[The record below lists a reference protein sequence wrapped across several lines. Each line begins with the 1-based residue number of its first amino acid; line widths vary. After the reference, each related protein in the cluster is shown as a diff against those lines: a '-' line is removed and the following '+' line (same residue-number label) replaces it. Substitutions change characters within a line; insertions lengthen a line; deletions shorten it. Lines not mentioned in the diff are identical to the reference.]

1 MKRTREALREVEP
14 VMRLARMQDMAEH
27 IVYVESAEQAVAAL
41 RERGMGGSAAR
52 TLVQGAL
59 ESQTFSSGL
68 YRLYALAAAV
78 AAAAAVSSA
87 LIALH

>member
-1 MKRTREALREVEP
+1 MKRRREALREVEP
-14 VMRLARMQDMAEH
+14 VMRLGRMQDMAEQ
-27 IVYVESAEQAVAAL
+27 IVYVEAAEEAIAAL
-41 RERGMGGSAAR
+41 RERGIGGTAAR

-59 ESQTFSSGL
+59 DGQTFSSGL

-78 AAAAAVSSA
+78 AAAVSSA